1 METRAQHTKS
11 LLWLG
16 VLLVSVLG
24 LARVPTALEIGEPAP
39 DFTLPST
46 TGGQISL
53 SQFRGKHPVL
63 LEFYGADFSPA
74 CEANLGARKAD
85 YSKFQDL
92 HVQIL
97 GISANN
103 PFSQKMLA
111 NSLQLPYPL
120 LSDSTLSV
128 IKAYGVLYGA
138 PKGKTTTRIWL
149 AGSRNGRFSSLMCRA
164 SSGGSGSAGISM
176 FFLRDALAHGGDDG
190 GKTLGQCGNCPRGG
204 RDMSRLG

>member
-138 PKGKTTTRIWL
+138 SEGKNDYPHMVGRI
-149 AGSRNGRFSSLMCRA
+149 AKRS
-164 SSGGSGSAGISM
+164 
-176 FFLRDALAHGGDDG
+176 FFLIDVQGIVRGLWIGGDLDVFPTEMLLHTVVTMAE
-190 GKTLGQCGNCPRGG
+190 KP
-204 RDMSRLG
+204 